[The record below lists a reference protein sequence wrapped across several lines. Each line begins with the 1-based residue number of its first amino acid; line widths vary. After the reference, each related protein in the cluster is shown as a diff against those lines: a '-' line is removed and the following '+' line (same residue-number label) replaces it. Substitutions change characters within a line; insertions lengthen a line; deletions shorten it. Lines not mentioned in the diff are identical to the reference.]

1 MSIGIILPA
10 TAQNIASYVPKD
22 GLVGWWPFNGNAN
35 DESGNGNH
43 GVVNGANLT
52 DDRNGKANC
61 AYNFNSSVL
70 SSISI
75 DLQKDIS
82 NTFSLSFWVL
92 PNSSIKEVNETESC
106 INSYSFDLLKEQ
118 NWAIYPGNGQ
128 NNLSFG
134 IGISVG
140 TNAIQTG
147 EHSLNVL
154 TCRMSKSSDF
164 SKATNIVLVYTIDS
178 LHLYTSGVKMYSKKI
193 SCPSELKN
201 LISPLIFGGQ
211 YPGEKN
217 FEGTIDDIGI
227 WNRALIQEEITALYT
242 STPLCTNPSAVI
254 TPQGNPTFCQGG
266 FVNLNASIGQNFT
279 YDWYKDSQIIN
290 GANDVFYQA
299 NTSGIYTVKVMD
311 GACNTRSNEVAVTV
325 NPLPTSGI
333 APQGNT
339 TFCQGGSLNLV
350 ANGGTSYQW
359 STGSSNNTIEVNKS
373 GTYTVN
379 AFNIFGCQA
388 TASQEVTVNTNP
400 TVTLNSL
407 NQFTLKTQ
415 SPIQLVGNP
424 AGGSFSG
431 DGLNG
436 SMFIPVESKLG
447 RHIITYSYTN
457 PQGCNGMATVSTI
470 LVDSVGN
477 VCSFND
483 TIRTTITDTVSILKI
498 KVHLTTGVKAN
509 QLTSLSVYPNPTSD
523 VLIIEVNDVQALSDY
538 KYRILDVSGKE
549 VYNALVKDLKTEIS
563 FKSIGSKGSYILHIV
578 DGNGN
583 SIKEHKII
591 LE

>member
-10 TAQNIASYVPKD
+10 TAQNIPSYVPKD

-35 DESGNGNH
+35 DESGNGNN
-43 GVVNGANLT
+43 GTVNGATLT
-52 DDRNGKANC
+52 TDRNGKANS
-61 AYNFNSSVL
+61 AYDFDGTNNFIDVKHSISLIFSNSQ
-70 SSISI
+70 SISI
-75 DLQKDIS
+75 WIYQTNSNDGYFLNKGCESTNLQNVSFRMYNTNGDL
-82 NTFSLSFWVL
+82 NTTITVDNWTPYRGLTSFERSLKSKWYNYIYTYDGNKINLYEDGVL
-92 PNSSIKEVNETESC
+92 VSSSMQNGYIYNSIGEKLTFGCRQMEENNC
-106 INSYSFDLLKEQ
+106 INSAFFKGQLDDI
-118 NWAIYPGNGQ
+118 AIY
-128 NNLSFG
+128 
-134 IGISVG
+134 
-140 TNAIQTG
+140 
-147 EHSLNVL
+147 
-154 TCRMSKSSDF
+154 
-164 SKATNIVLVYTIDS
+164 
-178 LHLYTSGVKMYSKKI
+178 
-193 SCPSELKN
+193 
-201 LISPLIFGGQ
+201 
-211 YPGEKN
+211 
-217 FEGTIDDIGI
+217 
-227 WNRALIQEEITALYT
+227 NRALTQEEITALFT

-325 NPLPTSGI
+325 NPLPTSSI

-339 TFCQGGSLNLV
+339 TFCQGGSVNLV

-431 DGLNG
+431 DDLNG

-457 PQGCNGMATVSTI
+457 SKGCNGMATGSTI

-477 VCSFND
+477 VCNFND